1 MLDPSNELH
10 LFALQFVYV
19 PRFNLTLQLFAHGH
33 NRAAIS
39 TERGKSPLQLWI
51 SGSVSASNQGID
63 DFWIQVWRVHLSI
76 ILRGNVREEERAWNF
91 G

>member
-19 PRFNLTLQLFAHGH
+19 PRINQTLQLFAQWH
-33 NRAAIS
+33 NRAPIS
-39 TERGKSPLQLWI
+39 TERVKSPLQLWI
-51 SGSVSASNQGID
+51 SGSVSASNRGID
-63 DFWIQVWRVHLSI
+63 DFWIQERKVHLSI
-76 ILRGNVREEERAWNF
+76 ILRGNVREGKEAWNF